1 MRGHETGP
9 SQASGHRGPL
19 VVLLHDRLPPSGQI
33 STLRTALPWQWRE
46 AVLLSVARRWYPPS
60 SRAAPACRGERSR
73 ALREVWA
80 EQELLA
86 LEQLAEA
93 RAVLRD
99 GTAQVTC
106 RFAWG
111 EPVAV
116 AHAVAR
122 STGAVLIAQ
131 CVPAERGLLAPWRRG
146 AASTLSHDAP
156 CPVLIVP
163 NGALGVA
170 RGAPL
175 SAGRPQAAETEI
187 FMQNGA

>member
-1 MRGHETGP
+1 MVLTACHIL
-9 SQASGHRGPL
+9 QVVRGPL
-19 VVLLHDRLPPSGQI
+19 IVLLHDRLPPSGQI
-33 STLRTALPWQWRE
+33 STLGTALPWQWRE
-46 AVLLSVARRWYPPS
+46 VVLLSVAWRWYPPS
-60 SRAAPACRGERSR
+60 SRRAPACRGERSR

-86 LEQLAEA
+86 LGRLADA
-93 RAVLRD
+93 RAVLPD
-99 GTAQVTC
+99 STAQVAC

-116 AHAVAR
+116 AHTVAR

-131 CVPAERGLLAPWRRG
+131 CVPAERGLLLPWRRG

-156 CPVLIVP
+156 CAVLIVP
-163 NGALGVA
+163 NGALCVA
-170 RGAPL
+170 QGTPP
-175 SAGRPQAAETEI
+175 SAGGLQAAETEV